1 MSKQIYNDDV
11 EQDDFVLE
19 AQESTS
25 NSKDETRAA
34 EPESDFQEI
43 VVEKKTFSERWK
55 TNRFWLVRGSFHV
68 LKSVWMV
75 AVVIGGF
82 IAWLISL
89 LFI

>member
-1 MSKQIYNDDV
+1 MSQQIYDDNL
-11 EQDDFVLE
+11 EQDNFVLE

-25 NSKDETRAA
+25 TSKDETRAA
-34 EPESDFQEI
+34 KLESDFQEI
-43 VVEKKTFSERWK
+43 VVEKKSFSERWK

>member
-1 MSKQIYNDDV
+1 MSQQIYNDNL
-11 EQDDFVLE
+11 EQNNFVLE

-25 NSKDETRAA
+25 TSKDEKRA
-34 EPESDFQEI
+34 EELECVFEEI
-43 VVEKKTFSERWK
+43 VVEKKSFSERWK

-75 AVVIGGF
+75 AMVIGGF